1 MTVPRLV
8 LVCRFYELRCCN
20 KPRPFPVNSAIETQ
34 YRSWEQELWIGG
46 WGNQTLQSQGE
57 YSEQFNSDA
66 GAPCSAVNGSPL
78 HLLFT
83 SLPLKGSLCFAMHL
97 NLLLCF
103 FASASVTG
111 GTSCAAERQVL
122 PIPIEPSLA
131 APVPHSLFLATPC
144 LARAAAY
151 AALWYG
157 FRGECR
163 FKNK

>member
-1 MTVPRLV
+1 MNCNAVINSDLFLSILPSRHNTGAESRS
-8 LVCRFYELRCCN
+8 CELR
-20 KPRPFPVNSAIETQ
+20 
-34 YRSWEQELWIGG
+34 GG
-46 WGNQTLQSQGE
+46 GHDTPNLQSQGK
-57 YSEQFNSDA
+57 YSEWFNSDV
-66 GAPCSAVNGSPL
+66 GAPYSTVNGFPL
-78 HLLFT
+78 HLLSK
-83 SLPLKGSLCFAMHL
+83 SLPLKGSFCFAMNL

-111 GTSCAAERQVL
+111 GASCTAERQVL

-131 APVPHSLFLATPC
+131 APVPHSLFPATPC
-144 LARAAAY
+144 LARAVAY